1 MIMNTRKLAEN
12 RLEQLAEQGEDV
24 TIIID
29 YILEL
34 EDRIDRLEDEL
45 EITEQVLTQQ
55 HKKRRQKWDDE

>member
-1 MIMNTRKLAEN
+1 MNTRKLAEN

-24 TIIID
+24 TIIVD

>member
-1 MIMNTRKLAEN
+1 MNTRKLAEN
-12 RLEQLAEQGEDV
+12 CLEQLAEQGEDV
-24 TIIID
+24 TIIMD

-34 EDRIDRLEDEL
+34 EETIDRLEDEL

>member
-1 MIMNTRKLAEN
+1 MNTRKLAEN
-12 RLEQLAEQGEDV
+12 CLEQLAEQGEDV
-24 TIIID
+24 TMIVD